1 MKRIINN
8 PRKGVTL
15 AELIVA
21 LAIIMIVTI
30 ASITMMHSSIKIE
43 VRASAIIEAN
53 KSVETIVECFEFSNE
68 DVEGLKFETL
78 LESIEGYDIT
88 PVFEDILDSE
98 NNPTGKQ
105 YTIYTLERGSYS
117 ITIKHDTSINKIE
130 INATYSDGKDI
141 YKGITYNKG

>member
-21 LAIIMIVTI
+21 LAIIMIVTL

-53 KSVETIVECFEFSNE
+53 KSVETIVECFEFSSNDSE
-68 DVEGLKFETL
+68 FETL
-78 LESIEGYDIT
+78 LESIKDGNLTSTESDDIIT
-88 PVFEDILDSE
+88 
-98 NNPTGKQ
+98 
-105 YTIYTLERGSYS
+105 YTLERGAYS
-117 ITIKHDTSINKIE
+117 ITIEHDTSINKIE

-141 YKGITYNKG
+141 YKEITYYKG

>member
-1 MKRIINN
+1 MKKIINN

-21 LAIIMIVTI
+21 LAIIMIVTL

-53 KSVETIVECFEFSNE
+53 KSVETIVECFEFSSDASEFKN
-68 DVEGLKFETL
+68 L
-78 LESIEGYDIT
+78 LESIEGYDIVT
-88 PVFEDILDSE
+88 EEILDSE
-98 NNPTGKQ
+98 NNPTG

>member
-1 MKRIINN
+1 MKKIINN

-21 LAIIMIVTI
+21 LAIIMIVTL

-53 KSVETIVECFEFSNE
+53 KSVETIVECFEFSSDASE
-68 DVEGLKFETL
+68 FETL

-88 PVFEDILDSE
+88 PVTEDILDSE

>member
-1 MKRIINN
+1 MKKIINN

-21 LAIIMIVTI
+21 LAIIMIVTL

-53 KSVETIVECFEFSNE
+53 KSVETIVECFEFSSNDSE
-68 DVEGLKFETL
+68 FETL

-88 PVFEDILDSE
+88 PVTEEILDSE
-98 NNPTGKQ
+98 NNPTG

>member
-1 MKRIINN
+1 MKRIIIN

-21 LAIIMIVTI
+21 LAIIMIVTL

-88 PVFEDILDSE
+88 PEEILDSE
-98 NNPTGKQ
+98 NNPTG

-117 ITIKHDTSINKIE
+117 ITIKHDTNINKIE